1 MWLLAVT
8 TDGWGDDWLM
18 CIQCLSIQAY
28 LRGATGEPVSDL
40 LADLSNMIDDN
51 VWREIASLK
60 REVAALRKK
69 SRHRAAQSRGDWEE
83 KRRNQRT
90 GRDSVLLGGSHKL
103 GRGANLLAHFRPDTA
118 ARFSI

>member
-18 CIQCLSIQAY
+18 CIQCLSIQAC
-28 LRGATGEPVSDL
+28 LRGATGEPISDL

-60 REVAALRKK
+60 REVAALRKEFEA
-69 SRHRAAQSRGDWEE
+69 SRPHKVVAIG
-83 KRRNQRT
+83 KRRGQMSEL
-90 GRDSVLLGGSHKL
+90 D
-103 GRGANLLAHFRPDTA
+103 ATA
-118 ARFSI
+118 YSSADPTN